1 MTKTVSIIPDK
12 LYWASFNRFELR
24 LSGQCVLDCSHS
36 GDCADDVARHVRQV
50 RRQINSDNFTNKP
63 TPDKIRAELAEYG
76 AWDAEQLACDVENFN
91 RLVWIAANNIAED
104 ENQDCS
110 EPVK

>member
-1 MTKTVSIIPDK
+1 MTKTEINPDA

-36 GDCADDVARHVRQV
+36 GDCMADVLAHVRQV
-50 RRQINSDNFTNKP
+50 RRQIKFDGFPNKP

-76 AWDAEQLACDVENFN
+76 AWDDFMLSCDVENFN
-91 RLVWIAANNIAED
+91 RLVWIAANHIAED
-104 ENQDCS
+104 EAPDCS